1 MIAKYNAKITGTGH
15 FVPEKIL
22 TNFDLAKMVDTS
34 DEWIRTRTGM
44 SVRHVAS
51 KDEAASDLAYQ
62 AALKAL
68 EAADLK
74 PKDLDMIIVGTI
86 SGDHAF
92 PSTACIL
99 QKKLGLR
106 NFPAFDISAGCPGW
120 IYAANI
126 AKQFVENGVAKN
138 ILVVGVEILTKITNY
153 KDRNTCI
160 LFGDGA
166 GATIISRKE
175 PTDIARIIDSEIT
188 ADGTHNELLIQEAG
202 GSRMPACKESVE
214 KNLHTLYMEG
224 NKIFKFAVKSMYSMC
239 DIVLKRN
246 NLDVTSIDWLITHQA
261 NMRII
266 DALGRKMKI
275 DTNKVIVNI
284 EKYGNTSSATI
295 PIALDEAIRE
305 GKIRKGDLVL
315 MASFGAGLTSGSLL
329 IRL

>member
-1 MIAKYNAKITGTGH
+1 MITKYNAKISGTGH
-15 FVPEKIL
+15 FVPKKLL

-51 KDEAASDLAYQ
+51 KDEAASDLAHN
-62 AALKAL
+62 AALKSL

-99 QKKLGLR
+99 QKKLGLK

-138 ILVVGVEILTKITNY
+138 ILVIGVEILTKITNY
-153 KDRNTCI
+153 NDRNTCI

-175 PTDIARIIDSEIT
+175 PTDISRIIDSEIT

-202 GSRMPACKESVE
+202 GSRMPACKESVK

-239 DIVLKRN
+239 DIVMKRN

-266 DALGRKMKI
+266 DALGKKMKI

-329 IRL
+329 IRI

>member
-1 MIAKYNAKITGTGH
+1 MIAKYNAKISGTGH
-15 FVPEKIL
+15 FVPEKLL
-22 TNFDLAKMVDTS
+22 TNFDLAKMVDTT

-51 KDEAASDLAYQ
+51 KDEAASDLAYN

-99 QKKLGLR
+99 QKKLGVK

-126 AKQFVENGVAKN
+126 AKQFIENGVAKN
-138 ILVVGVEILTKITNY
+138 VLVIGVEILTKITNY
-153 KDRNTCI
+153 YDRNTCI

-175 PTDIARIIDSEIT
+175 PTDISRIIDSEIT

-239 DIVLKRN
+239 DIVMKRN

-266 DALGRKMKI
+266 EALGRKMRI

>member
-1 MIAKYNAKITGTGH
+1 MIAKYNAKISGTGH
-15 FVPEKIL
+15 FVPEKLL

-51 KDEAASDLAYQ
+51 KDEAASDLAYN

-99 QKKLGLR
+99 QKKLGLK

-120 IYAANI
+120 IYATNI

-138 ILVVGVEILTKITNY
+138 VLVIGVEILTKITNY
-153 KDRNTCI
+153 SDRNTCI

-175 PTDIARIIDSEIT
+175 PTDISRIIDSEIT

-239 DIVLKRN
+239 DIVMKRN

-266 DALGRKMKI
+266 DALGRKMRI
-275 DTNKVIVNI
+275 DINKVIVNI

-305 GKIRKGDLVL
+305 GKIRKGDLIL